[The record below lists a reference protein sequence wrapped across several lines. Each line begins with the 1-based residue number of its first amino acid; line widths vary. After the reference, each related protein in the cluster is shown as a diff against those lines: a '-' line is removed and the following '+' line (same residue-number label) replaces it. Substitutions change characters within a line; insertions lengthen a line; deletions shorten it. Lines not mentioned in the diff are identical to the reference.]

1 MAELI
6 GIKATKSHLG
16 LTKAKIVPN
25 HIFLLTN
32 PLINQ
37 KIKVENETFDGK
49 FNGIR
54 IENTSNS
61 YITFD
66 DKIKEKN
73 KKRYE
78 NKIKELDIGYLIPI
92 NIDENLNKL
101 KSIKDNNCY
110 KITNQNNRNY
120 FIYQLINNEV
130 YVLVSVINN
139 YFINHKKQDQIDLF
153 NNINDSLK
161 YISINFTDAIKI
173 LAKINS
179 QNTYAIYGGCIFMQ
193 GHYNYPIPTEFEKFR
208 QAANYIEEY
217 KQENNYDFIFI
228 KKNYKNIFNNFIENK
243 KLNEQIDIK
252 ETHFQNAVRSEI
264 IFNFFNYYNIILF
277 PLIIKLEY
285 HISKLIMNSFPEL
298 FLDFNIKIPT
308 INSKLLFFKSF
319 GINFSIG
326 SDSLNQVRQGAVDL
340 HKDSND
346 CLYAYCVIVVFGTFK
361 GGDIKLPEIGIVMQI
376 DSGYIILLRSAL
388 LSHMNSLV
396 LGNRYSMVFYL
407 NKYLYNEV

>member
-66 DKIKEKN
+66 DKIKERN

-139 YFINHKKQDQIDLF
+139 YFINHKK
-153 NNINDSLK
+153 
-161 YISINFTDAIKI
+161 
-173 LAKINS
+173 
-179 QNTYAIYGGCIFMQ
+179 
-193 GHYNYPIPTEFEKFR
+193 
-208 QAANYIEEY
+208 
-217 KQENNYDFIFI
+217 
-228 KKNYKNIFNNFIENK
+228 
-243 KLNEQIDIK
+243 
-252 ETHFQNAVRSEI
+252 
-264 IFNFFNYYNIILF
+264 
-277 PLIIKLEY
+277 
-285 HISKLIMNSFPEL
+285 
-298 FLDFNIKIPT
+298 
-308 INSKLLFFKSF
+308 
-319 GINFSIG
+319 
-326 SDSLNQVRQGAVDL
+326 
-340 HKDSND
+340 
-346 CLYAYCVIVVFGTFK
+346 
-361 GGDIKLPEIGIVMQI
+361 
-376 DSGYIILLRSAL
+376 
-388 LSHMNSLV
+388 
-396 LGNRYSMVFYL
+396 
-407 NKYLYNEV
+407 